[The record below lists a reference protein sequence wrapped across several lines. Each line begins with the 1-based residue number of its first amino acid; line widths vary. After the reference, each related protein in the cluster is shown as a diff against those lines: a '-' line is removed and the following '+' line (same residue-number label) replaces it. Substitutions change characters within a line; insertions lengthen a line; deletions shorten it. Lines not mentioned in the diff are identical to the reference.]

1 VIVFSFALPQE
12 SKGIVRRMKVAGRI
26 RGPLPVITGQLAG
39 REVVII
45 HTGMGMASASERV
58 GAFLEKQTPEAW
70 IAAGFGGALSVQLN
84 IGDIV
89 LAENFSDP
97 GLLQMAEP
105 IKCLKGALVTVKEVM
120 ETAEKKK
127 DLGRHTGA
135 IVVDM
140 ETAAIHRLCT
150 ARGVPVLAVRAI
162 SDTACQDL
170 PVPGAV
176 WFNVRKQRP
185 RPVRLVFHLLT
196 HPARILPFADFVV
209 GVNKAGSALTRCLC
223 ELDFGAKN

>member
-12 SKGIVRRMKVAGRI
+12 SKGIVRRMKVASRTP
-26 RGPLPVITGQLAG
+26 GPLPVISGRLSG
-39 REVVII
+39 REVVIL

-58 GAFLEKQTPEAW
+58 GAFLEKHTPDAW
-70 IAAGFGGALSVQLN
+70 IAAGFGGALSAQLN

-89 LAENFSDP
+89 VAENFSDP
-97 GLLQMAEP
+97 GLLEAAEP
-105 IKCLKGALVTVKEVM
+105 ITSLKGALVTVKEVM
-120 ETAEKKK
+120 ETAGKKK

-140 ETAAIHRLCT
+140 ETAGIHRLCT
-150 ARGVPVLAVRAI
+150 ARGIPLLAVRAI

-170 PVPGAV
+170 PVPAAV

-185 RPVRLVFHLLT
+185 RPVKLVFYLLT
-196 HPARILPFADFVV
+196 HPGRILPFAEFVR
-209 GVNKAGSALTRCLC
+209 GVNKAGSALTQWLC
-223 ELDFGAKN
+223 KLELGQKS